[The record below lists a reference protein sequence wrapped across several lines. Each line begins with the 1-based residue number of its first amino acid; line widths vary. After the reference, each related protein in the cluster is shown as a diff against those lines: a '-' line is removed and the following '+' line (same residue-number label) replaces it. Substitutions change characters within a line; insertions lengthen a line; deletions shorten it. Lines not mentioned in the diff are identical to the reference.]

1 MKYINPSHVQEQI
14 IPCIVIKMR
23 KLTLRSRKGTENK
36 KQEKKSTW
44 MFKNSPLYTF
54 SVVFVIRLKE
64 VNIRIL
70 ATIEHGELLLH
81 YLVAYHTINHLQTWS
96 RDYIN
101 LSTNLGINK
110 QINKQIYA
118 TKINRAFMTSQLY
131 IMNHLPFRLQSV
143 GGSYWYCPYK
153 ILTQIQ

>member
-81 YLVAYHTINHLQTWS
+81 YLVAYHTINHLQT
-96 RDYIN
+96 
-101 LSTNLGINK
+101 
-110 QINKQIYA
+110 
-118 TKINRAFMTSQLY
+118 
-131 IMNHLPFRLQSV
+131 
-143 GGSYWYCPYK
+143 
-153 ILTQIQ
+153 